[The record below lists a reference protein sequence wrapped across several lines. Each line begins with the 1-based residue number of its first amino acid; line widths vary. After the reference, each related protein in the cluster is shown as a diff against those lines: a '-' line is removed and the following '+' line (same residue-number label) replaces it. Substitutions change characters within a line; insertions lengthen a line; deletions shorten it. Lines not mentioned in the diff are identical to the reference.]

1 MMQLKIKTDVL
12 IIGGGGSGLRAAIAA
27 ADCGVQVML
36 VSKRKVGI
44 AGATAYPVAEMAG
57 YNAGNINI
65 PGDVHSHYEDIM
77 NAAQEMS
84 DPKLAAIVA
93 ANAPKTISKLEE
105 WGVKFEHVED
115 DYYIFKSCFSNKP
128 RTHVIKGHGEPIIR
142 ALKTQIQLRSGNI
155 KIMDDL
161 TILRLV
167 KKNNHVCGAL
177 GYREKEFIRIE
188 AGAVIMAT
196 GGCGQAFSKNM
207 NPLDITGD
215 GYAMAYEV
223 GAELVN
229 MEFMQIGIGFSW
241 PVVNIF
247 NGYIWEGKPGLTDK
261 DGSDIFEGV
270 LPDDLTKEDV
280 MHEHRKHFPFSSS
293 DCSQYL
299 EIAVQRAI
307 RSGKGTEHGGVH
319 IDLHG
324 MTDEYVNSLKDD
336 CGIHHMW
343 PIARDYMK
351 EKGVDLLKDEVE
363 IAVYAHAVNGGIR
376 IDENAMSSVEGL
388 FAAGECAGG
397 PHGADRLGGNMMVT
411 CQVYGEIA
419 GIKAAEY
426 AIRMEN
432 GLINTDDSD
441 QKIGSVEETILAKKV
456 NLDIIKKKMQD
467 AAQKYLLID
476 RNEEGLSEY
485 IRIAQKLEKQI
496 EEAPEGECCPENIN
510 VYHTLITTT
519 LMAESAR
526 RRKESRGSH
535 QRSDYP
541 LKNKMYGYPIVIKRE
556 NSHIAQ
562 KIKA

>member
-1 MMQLKIKTDVL
+1 
-12 IIGGGGSGLRAAIAA
+12 
-27 ADCGVQVML
+27 
-36 VSKRKVGI
+36 
-44 AGATAYPVAEMAG
+44 
-57 YNAGNINI
+57 
-65 PGDVHSHYEDIM
+65 
-77 NAAQEMS
+77 
-84 DPKLAAIVA
+84 
-93 ANAPKTISKLEE
+93 
-105 WGVKFEHVED
+105 
-115 DYYIFKSCFSNKP
+115 
-128 RTHVIKGHGEPIIR
+128 
-142 ALKTQIQLRSGNI
+142 
-155 KIMDDL
+155 MDNL
-161 TILRLV
+161 TVLRLV
-167 KKNNHVCGAL
+167 KKNDRVCGAL
-177 GYREKEFIRIE
+177 GYREKELIKIE

-247 NGYIWEGKPGLTDK
+247 NGYIWEGKPCLTDK
-261 DGSDIFEGV
+261 DGRDIFEGV
-270 LPDDLTKEDV
+270 LPDNLTKEDV

-299 EIAVQRAI
+299 EVAVQRAI
-307 RSGKGTEHGGVH
+307 CSGKVTEHGGVH
-319 IDLHG
+319 IDLHC

-336 CGIHHMW
+336 CGIHYMW

-411 CQVYGEIA
+411 CQIYGEIA

-432 GLINTDDSD
+432 ELINADNSNLPT
-441 QKIGSVEETILAKKV
+441 GSVEEAILAKKT
-456 NLDIIKKKMQD
+456 NLETIKKKMQD
-467 AAQKYLLID
+467 AAQKYLLVD

-485 IRIAQKLEKQI
+485 IRIARELEKQI
-496 EEAPEGECCPENIN
+496 EEAPEGECCLENIN

-541 LKNKMYGYPIVIKRE
+541 LKNEMYGYPIVIK
-556 NSHIAQ
+556 NG
-562 KIKA
+562 K